1 MKLPDE
7 TQKFAFLSIQE
18 EWPSA
23 NQINKMQ
30 HFCVWIKMQLKQD
43 FSFKT
48 VPFKYVPSDSK
59 IQHNLDRLY
68 NSFLRR
74 LDYNMELNVNNLI
87 FY

>member
-7 TQKFAFLSIQE
+7 IQKFAFLSIQE

-30 HFCVWIKMQLKQD
+30 HLCGWIKMQLKWD

-48 VPFKYVPSDSK
+48 IPFKYVSSDGK
-59 IQHNLDRLY
+59 IQHK
-68 NSFLRR
+68 FGQVIQFFPQ
-74 LDYNMELNVNNLI
+74 EAG
-87 FY
+87 